1 MFDHLDD
8 PSPKD
13 PPVSLPIDVRA
24 GAAVRRRRRH
34 LVQATAAA
42 VVAVGLVVA
51 LMAANPPRRSRLK
64 VAVSIF
70 GRPTRVELEMGQVEK
85 L

>member
-1 MFDHLDD
+1 MRPSLSFEVGDQVRVCEGPFASFNGVVEEIDD
-8 PSPKD
+8 E
-13 PPVSLPIDVRA
+13 RA
-24 GAAVRRRRRH
+24 
-34 LVQATAAA
+34 
-42 VVAVGLVVA
+42 
-51 LMAANPPRRSRLK
+51 RLK

>member
-1 MFDHLDD
+1 MRPSVSFEVGEQVRVSEGPFASFNGVVEEIDD
-8 PSPKD
+8 E
-13 PPVSLPIDVRA
+13 RA
-24 GAAVRRRRRH
+24 
-34 LVQATAAA
+34 
-42 VVAVGLVVA
+42 
-51 LMAANPPRRSRLK
+51 RLK